1 MPSSQLYR
9 EAGRCSRLKLD
20 YQTMSFGKKGKRITI
35 THLRKPIQYG
45 LAGMASSKL
54 FRQNIPLVIDDHADD
69 RIDYDFAC
77 LAYSVEVDAVRI
89 LMDENIFYGIK
100 RGEAMSRT
108 ILFHELGHY
117 YHRHMRSSREEAE
130 AYDAKRMQMVSE
142 GKIIRNEL
150 DADAFAA
157 EYLGNA
163 LVVQGLTD
171 LKKALIRH
179 IESGFYDEESG
190 QASVRELE
198 LRIAVLRRGIAEEG
212 VDGGE
217 KT

>member
-1 MPSSQLYR
+1 M
-9 EAGRCSRLKLD
+9 KLD
-20 YQTMSFGKKGKRITI
+20 YQTMSFGKKGRRITI

-45 LAGMASSKL
+45 LASMASSKL
-54 FRQNIPLVIDDHADD
+54 FRQNIPLVIDDHAND
-69 RIDYDFAC
+69 RFDYDFAC
-77 LAYSVEVDAVRI
+77 LAYSPDVDAVRI

-108 ILFHELGHY
+108 VLFHEMGHY

-142 GKIIRNEL
+142 GKVIRNEL

-171 LKKALIRH
+171 LKKALVRH

-198 LRIAVLRRGIAEEG
+198 LRIAILRDDMAQ
-212 VDGGE
+212 
-217 KT
+217 KTE